1 MRCKFSTQ
9 LYLCRKHYRLDYRH
23 ARNWFVLKFNFEM
36 GQQRFQMEAAL
47 AQKVGKDSLFCLLW
61 HDVDWCCCCCCCCC
75 CCRRRRRFCFWGNA
89 WNKLRLDDIHE
100 TEETVFWKK
109 QNTKWGK
116 EEKEKRR
123 SPSFCVPL
131 FRACS
136 NFGKITIRNIPSDL
150 KASKLSTKNGATNL
164 VRALT
169 KYGLIWW
176 S

>member
-47 AQKVGKDSLFCLLW
+47 AQKVGKDSLFGLLW
-61 HDVDWCCCCCCCCC
+61 HDVDWCCCCYCCCCC

-89 WNKLRLDDIHE
+89 WNNLRLDDIHE
-100 TEETVFWKK
+100 TDETVFWKT
-109 QNTKWGK
+109 QNTKRGK
-116 EEKEKRR
+116 EEEEKEE
-123 SPSFCVPL
+123 VPL
-131 FRACS
+131 FCS
-136 NFGKITIRNIPSDL
+136 VVSSLFQLWQNNNSKYSEQLKSLKNIDR
-150 KASKLSTKNGATNL
+150 ATNL

-169 KYGLIWW
+169 KLGHIWC